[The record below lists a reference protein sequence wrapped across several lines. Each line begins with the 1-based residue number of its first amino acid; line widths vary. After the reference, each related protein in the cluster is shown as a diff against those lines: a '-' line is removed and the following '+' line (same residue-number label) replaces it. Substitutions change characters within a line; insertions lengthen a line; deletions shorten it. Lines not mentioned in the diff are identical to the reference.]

1 MFPVALIRYGKEQ
14 LAAAIPNATVLF
26 PNLSLTFS
34 RGGKVVAQKVCLREG
49 EFGESPNDEVF
60 NILRAYGQPYYSDP
74 NPLTYFDSYT
84 VSIVLFCALP
94 FASFPAQVVLS

>member
-14 LAAAIPNATVLF
+14 LAAAIPNATALF

-34 RGGKVVAQKVCLREG
+34 RGGEVVAQKVYLREG

-60 NILRAYGQPYYSDP
+60 NILRAYGQPYYSEPKAIDI
-74 NPLTYFDSYT
+74 Y
-84 VSIVLFCALP
+84 
-94 FASFPAQVVLS
+94 